1 MCSSA
6 IFFASAWHS
15 FFLLSLVSQ
24 HYRIVFGFFVLFL
37 SVVFLQLARFFFL
50 RFLLSVG
57 LLGPRPA
64 DARMARDMEAIL
76 SGTAVARIDR
86 DLDHVTSRN

>member
-50 RFLLSVG
+50 RFLLSVV
-57 LLGPRPA
+57 LLGPQAGGCPYGQRYGGYAVGNGCRPA
-64 DARMARDMEAIL
+64 RL
-76 SGTAVARIDR
+76 
-86 DLDHVTSRN
+86 